1 MEIPSKYNPAEVE
14 GKWYK
19 YWMENNYFHSTPD
32 NREPYTIVIPPPNVT
47 GVLHMGHML
56 NNTIQDILV
65 RRARMTGKNACWV
78 PGTDHASIATEAKV
92 VDKLRKAG
100 IDKYDLSREEFLK
113 HAWEWTDKHGGII
126 LEQLK
131 KLGASC
137 DWDRTA
143 FTMDEP
149 RSESVIKVFVDLYN
163 KGLIYRGVRMVNW
176 DPSAKTALSDEEVV
190 YREVKSKL
198 YYLKY
203 KLAPSDSPSG
213 EEKKPRYQT
222 ARKSEYELLKK
233 NAKNLRRFST
243 EAESALWEMLRSNKL
258 GEKFRRQH
266 ILNNIIVDF
275 VCLSKSLVIEV
286 DGGYHNKPEIQELDN
301 LKTNILNELGYKVIR
316 VTNDEVLANTDGVI
330 ETIKGALLNSPP
342 PGELEGAVI
351 IATTRPETILGD
363 TAVCVNPADPRFK
376 HLVGK
381 RVLVPLINR
390 SIPIIEDDYVDME
403 FGTGCLKITP
413 AHDIN
418 DYEIGM
424 RHNLPSIDIFN
435 EDGTL
440 SEKAELFIGKDRFA
454 VRDEIIQELEKA
466 GNLAKIEDYT
476 NKVGFSERTHVPI
489 EPKLSA
495 QWFLKME
502 DLSKPALEN
511 VMNDNIQFYP
521 PKFKNIYN
529 HWMSNVKDWCIS
541 RQLWWGH
548 QIPVWY
554 IESLSPTLSK
564 GEGERNYGFVVAE
577 NEEDAR
583 KLAIEKHPSLGGD
596 GGGCFSL
603 RQDED
608 ALDTWF
614 SSWLWPISVFDGI
627 REPEND
633 EIKYYYP
640 TTDLVTAPDIIF
652 FWVARMIIAGYEYRN
667 EFPYKNVYFTGM
679 VRDAQRRKM
688 SKSLGNS
695 PDPLDLIAKY
705 GADGV
710 RVGMLLCSPA
720 GGDLLFDESLPQQGA
735 GFATKIWNAF
745 RLVKNWEID
754 SNIEQPEHSKLAIE
768 WFRNKLGEVVETLDE
783 QFTQFRIS
791 EALMTVYT
799 TVRDEFSGWLLE
811 IVKPAYQQPIDAK
824 TYFEV
829 VELFDQMLRLMH
841 PFTPFI
847 TEEIWQ
853 MLTERKPGESI
864 MICQVPKSVKYNAG
878 LLGAFENVKEAISG
892 IRKIR
897 TDKNIAQ
904 KETLELKVQQGD
916 KGFEEQFNSVV
927 VKMGNLLS
935 LEMVT
940 EEVKGAA
947 SFLVKSTNFYIPLGG
962 FINVEEEL
970 KKLEEELKYTQGFL
984 NSVMK
989 KLSNERFV
997 NSAPEAVVALEK
1009 AKQADAEAKIK
1020 VLEERIAGLK

>member
-14 GKWYK
+14 DKWYK
-19 YWMENNYFHSTPD
+19 YWMENKYFHSTPD
-32 NREPYTIVIPPPNVT
+32 EREPYTIVIPPPNVT

-137 DWDRTA
+137 DWERTA
-143 FTMDEP
+143 FTMDES
-149 RSESVIKVFVDLYN
+149 RSASVIKVFVDLYN
-163 KGLIYRGVRMVNW
+163 KGLVYRGVRMVNW
-176 DPSAKTALSDEEVV
+176 DPAAKTALSDEEVV
-190 YREVKSKL
+190 YRELQSKL
-198 YYLKY
+198 FYLKY
-203 KLAPSDSPSG
+203 KIEG
-213 EEKKPRYQT
+213 ED
-222 ARKSEYELLKK
+222 
-233 NAKNLRRFST
+233 
-243 EAESALWEMLRSNKL
+243 
-258 GEKFRRQH
+258 G
-266 ILNNIIVDF
+266 F
-275 VCLSKSLVIEV
+275 V
-286 DGGYHNKPEIQELDN
+286 
-301 LKTNILNELGYKVIR
+301 T
-316 VTNDEVLANTDGVI
+316 
-330 ETIKGALLNSPP
+330 
-342 PGELEGAVI
+342 

-363 TAVCVNPADPRFK
+363 TAVCVNPADERFYDLK
-376 HLVGK
+376 GK

-435 EDGTL
+435 DDGTL

-454 VRDEIIQELEKA
+454 VRDEIIPELEKA
-466 GNLAKIEDYT
+466 GNITKIEDYT
-476 NKVGFSERTHVPI
+476 NKVGYSERTHVPI

-502 DLSKPALEN
+502 ELSKPALEN

-548 QIPVWY
+548 QIPVY
-554 IESLSPTLSK
+554 YLADGSFI
-564 GEGERNYGFVVAE
+564 VAE
-577 NEEDAR
+577 TSEQALN
-583 KLAIEKHPSLGGD
+583 LAKMKTGNNGLTAND
-596 GGGCFSL
+596 L
-603 RQDED
+603 KQDED

-627 REPEND
+627 RDPEND

-640 TTDLVTAPDIIF
+640 TSDLVTAPDIIF

-667 EFPYKNVYFTGM
+667 EIPYKNVYFTGM

-745 RLVKNWEID
+745 RLVKNWEVDTDIK
-754 SNIEQPEHSKLAIE
+754 QPEHSKLAIK
-768 WFRNKLGEVVETLDE
+768 WFRNKLSEVVQTLDE

-811 IVKPAYQQPIDAK
+811 IVKPAYQKPIDTK
-824 TYFEV
+824 TFAEV

-853 MLTERKPGESI
+853 MLTERKPVESI
-864 MICQVPKSVKYNAG
+864 MISQIPKVEKYDSE
-878 LLGAFENVKEAISG
+878 LLSAFENVKEVISG

-897 TDKNIAQ
+897 TDKNITQ

-916 KGFEEQFNSVV
+916 KGFEAQFNSVV
-927 VKMGNLLS
+927 IKMGNLSS

-940 EEVKGAA
+940 EEVKGAS
-947 SFLVKSTNFYIPLGG
+947 SFMVKSTNFYVPLGS
-962 FINVEEEL
+962 FIDVEEEL

-997 NSAPEAVVALEK
+997 SSAPEAVVALER
-1009 AKQADAEAKIK
+1009 AKQADAEAKTK